1 MGEISPMAPIP
12 ETGSWSV
19 DRANNFIKA
28 LEENRNK
35 LSTERYDIAAQ
46 QGIHVFS
53 YARHCR
59 FAQMMEAFAS
69 FVHDIEL
76 VGEGIEHLAPKS
88 NLEDI
93 RRRIEVV
100 KGALVDDLVDTMTR
114 HCGCEKEPDLP
125 PPTPFNEEAY
135 RKVQAGKGPFHDYKE
150 GRLVR

>member
-35 LSTERYDIAAQ
+35 VVADVKDIPFPDLHFLSTERYDIAAQ
-46 QGIHVFS
+46 QGIHVFF

-59 FAQMMEAFAS
+59 FAQMMEAFAG
-69 FVHDIEL
+69 FVHDIDL

-88 NLEDI
+88 NLEDH
-93 RRRIEVV
+93 V
-100 KGALVDDLVDTMTR
+100 
-114 HCGCEKEPDLP
+114 
-125 PPTPFNEEAY
+125 
-135 RKVQAGKGPFHDYKE
+135 
-150 GRLVR
+150 